1 MTALLRSVALIAPGT
16 LASRMHMRR
25 ASSINTRIQP
35 GPESEPRQTN
45 LYDKILKENMEA
57 ILPGL
62 AKKFLDIRARQ
73 MEDLPNEIQ
82 HTIERKPDL
91 LKKVID
97 INGENFILHIE
108 FQTTDDEEMPYRMLE
123 YFAMLSRRYRL
134 PIRQYVIYL
143 GKGAPRKMM
152 NPVFPE
158 QLPIKYQ
165 LIIPSS
171 IDYRLLLQADNP
183 EEKILAILGD
193 FGKHTPAYAVK
204 SIAKE
209 VIRSSK
215 GELSSLRHI
224 KQLHIFA
231 RLRNFT
237 PQIINNMDHIFA
249 LVKGYKKDIFYI
261 TGEKEGREKGVAQGR
276 LEVAKSLLLQTGFSM
291 RKIASLA
298 GVSESVVRR
307 IKRSLQP

>member
-1 MTALLRSVALIAPGT
+1 
-16 LASRMHMRR
+16 
-25 ASSINTRIQP
+25 
-35 GPESEPRQTN
+35 
-45 LYDKILKENMEA
+45 MEA

-97 INGENFILHIE
+97 TNGETFILHIE

-134 PIRQYVIYL
+134 PVRQYVIYL
-143 GKGAPRKMM
+143 GKGDPHKMM
-152 NPVFPE
+152 HPRYYV
-158 QLPIKYQ
+158 QIPIRYN
-165 LIIPSS
+165 LIVISG
-171 IDYRLLLQADNP
+171 IDYRILLASNNP

-193 FGKHTPAYAVK
+193 FGNHHPQYAVQR
-204 SIAKE
+204 IAKE
-209 VIRSSK
+209 VLAASR
-215 GELSSLRHI
+215 GELSALRHI

-231 RLRNFT
+231 RLRSFT
-237 PQIINNMDHIFA
+237 PQTINSMKHIFSRM
-249 LVKGYKKDIFYI
+249 KGYKEDIFYI
-261 TGEKEGREKGVAQGR
+261 AGEQTGRDQAAKEKTQEFV
-276 LEVAKSLLLQTGFSM
+276 KSLLLNTDHSM

-307 IKRSLQP
+307 IKRSLQPRLSANS